1 MRSRRVAAAAV
12 TVLAATGVLPSA
24 AASAQTSDL
33 WVDRSS
39 ANCAD
44 GGPGSEAVPFCT
56 VSAAARTAGPGQT
69 VHIARGAYGEDVV
82 LTRSGTADAPINFVG
97 TGVPGAPLPGVVNV
111 TSLTVRGASHLNV
124 SELGINGSALPADR
138 SPVTVTDSAQIGLT
152 RLRVS
157 TPSGADSVAVHVSG
171 GSQVTLARSLLG
183 SSVRVDQ
190 GASGTVLAGNSLTS
204 GMRSGFLVDGAPG
217 TTVVSNTISTACMAR
232 IRLAGGSTGG
242 TIANNFVTGYGAQ
255 APGQPCPADGM
266 IAVDVAADSVSGTTV
281 KYNSVQSV
289 DTPYRWAGTTYRSAD
304 AFRAGTGQGERDYTD
319 VDYGKVEQSTTD
331 SADATVPGMLPVDL
345 SGRPRVDSPSAP
357 NTGTGPGWY
366 DRGAV
371 EHTNPIVADLWD
383 VSYKHPQRAR
393 YDAVFDL
400 GFTSPWFPSTAVF
413 DFGDGSPQVPVTAD
427 RTEVPHTYPGFG
439 SYDTVLT
446 VTDSSGKKVY
456 SRVTVTVADR
466 PLAAELKTSP
476 AEGADTLTV
485 RAEASGLDSQYPVA
499 SYRYDFGDGSPAVTT
514 PTATHRYAA
523 PGSYPVELT
532 VTDDHGRTLKRSTR
546 VTVGPAYVPLAQ
558 PVRTLDTRTG
568 TGAPKGKLGPDGSLK
583 LKVTGTAG
591 VPADG
596 TVTAVLVNLTS
607 TGSTEDSHVIA
618 YGGGTRPNT
627 SNLNTVAG
635 RDVGNTAMVPV
646 AADGTVTLY
655 NHSGRTDLIADV
667 QGYYGVKPQVR
678 TDLHPVQA
686 VRALDTRSGTGVPAG
701 ALGPNASLA
710 FKVRGPGLLPDDA
723 KVAVL
728 NLTATG
734 SSEDTYIAAN
744 PSFPVSISNLNVSR
758 GATVANQVTVPIAAD
773 GTVKL
778 YNHVGN
784 VQLIADLQGY
794 YGAADNPLVPLRP
807 VRALDTRTT
816 GKPVSPA
823 YDTVVDVRKFGVP
836 GNATAVLVNLTGLNA
851 RYEDWL
857 AAGDPATTEWTTSN
871 LNLVPG
877 AIVSNLAL
885 VPVHDGLIEV
895 VDHVGSTDAIVDIQ
909 GYTAP

>member
-1 MRSRRVAAAAV
+1 MAAAAV
-12 TVLAATGVLPSA
+12 TVIAATGVLPA
-24 AASAQTSDL
+24 ATASAQTSDL

-44 GGPGSEAVPFCT
+44 GGPGSAAVPFCT

-69 VHIARGAYGEDVV
+69 VHIARGDYAEDLV
-82 LTRSGTADAPINFVG
+82 LTRSGTADAPISFVG
-97 TGVPGAPLPGVVNV
+97 TGVPGALMPGTVNV

-124 SELGINGSALPADR
+124 SELGVFGQALPAGH

-152 RLRVS
+152 RLRI
-157 TPSGADSVAVHVSG
+157 GAPMWTGTAAVHVSG
-171 GSQVTLARSLLG
+171 GSAVTLARSTAN
-183 SSVRVDQ
+183 SAVVVDR
-190 GASGTVLAGNSLTS
+190 GASGTVLSGNHVTS
-204 GMRSGFLVDGAPG
+204 GELGGILADGAPG
-217 TTVVSNTISTACMAR
+217 TAVVSNA
-232 IRLAGGSTGG
+232 IRSFCAPRVQFSGGSTGG
-242 TIANNFVTGYGAQ
+242 TVANNFVTGYGAQ
-255 APGQPCPADGM
+255 APVQSCPTDGWV
-266 IAVDVAADSVSGTTV
+266 AVDVTADSVSGTTV

-289 DTPYRWAGTTYRSAD
+289 DAPYRWAGTPYRSAD
-304 AFRAGTGQGERDYTD
+304 AFRAGTGQGERDYTH
-319 VDYGKVEQSTTD
+319 VDYSKVAQSTID
-331 SADATVPGMLPVDL
+331 SADATVPGTPQVDL
-345 SGRPRVDSPSAP
+345 NGYPRVDSPSVP

-366 DRGAV
+366 DRGSN
-371 EHTNPIVADLWD
+371 EDTNPIIADAWN

-393 YDAVFDL
+393 YDVVFDL
-400 GFTSPWFPSTAVF
+400 GFTSPWFPATAVF
-413 DFGDGSPQVPVTAD
+413 DFGDGSPQVPVAAD
-427 RTEVPHTYPGFG
+427 RTEVTHTYPGFG
-439 SYDTVLT
+439 DYTATLT

-456 SRVTVTVADR
+456 SGPLVTVADR

-476 AEGADTLTV
+476 AAGADTLTV

-532 VTDDHGRTLKRSTR
+532 VTDDHGRTLRKSAR

-618 YGGGTRPNT
+618 YGGGARPDT

-678 TDLHPVQA
+678 ADLHPVQA
-686 VRALDTRSGTGVPAG
+686 VRALDTRSGTGAPAG
-701 ALGPNASLA
+701 ALGSNASLS

-734 SSEDTYIAAN
+734 STEDTYIAAN
-744 PSFPVSISNLNVSR
+744 PSFPVSISNLNVTR

-778 YNHVGN
+778 YNHVGT

-857 AAGDPATTEWTTSN
+857 AVGDPATAEWTTSN

-877 AIVSNLAL
+877 AVVSNLAL
-885 VPVHDGLIEV
+885 VPVRDGLIEV
-895 VDHVGSTDAIVDIQ
+895 ADHVGSTDAIVDVQ

>member
-12 TVLAATGVLPSA
+12 TVLAATGVLPA
-24 AASAQTSDL
+24 ATAAAQTSDL

-44 GGPGSEAVPFCT
+44 SGPGSEAAPFCT

-82 LTRSGTADAPINFVG
+82 LTRSGTADKPISFVG
-97 TGVPGAPLPGVVNV
+97 TNAFGGLPGLTNV

-124 SELGINGSALPADR
+124 SELGVLGQALPAGR
-138 SPVTVTDSAQIGLT
+138 SPVTVTDSTGIGLT
-152 RLRVS
+152 RLRI
-157 TPSGADSVAVHVSG
+157 GAPMWVGSAAVHVSG
-171 GSQVTLARSLLG
+171 GSAVTLARSTANSAVL
-183 SSVRVDQ
+183 VDR
-190 GASGTVLAGNSLTS
+190 GASGTVLAGNDV
-204 GMRSGFLVDGAPG
+204 RSAELGGILAEGAPG
-217 TTVVSNTISTACMAR
+217 TTVVSNAIRSFCAPR
-232 IRLAGGSTGG
+232 IQLAGGSTGG
-242 TIANNFVTGYGAQ
+242 TVANNFVIGYGAQ
-255 APGQPCPADGM
+255 VPDLPCPADGM
-266 IAVDVAADSVSGTTV
+266 IAVDVTADSVSGTTV

-289 DTPYRWAGTTYRSAD
+289 DTPYRWAGTPYRSAD
-304 AFRAGTGQGERDYTD
+304 AFRAGTGQGERDYTH
-319 VDYGKVEQSTTD
+319 VDYSKVAQSTVD
-331 SADATVPGMLPVDL
+331 SADATVPGMPQVDL
-345 SGRPRVDSPSAP
+345 NGYPRVDSPSVP

-371 EHTNPIVADLWD
+371 EDTNPIIADAWN

-393 YDAVFDL
+393 YDVVFDL

-413 DFGDGSPQVPVTAD
+413 DFGDGSPQVPVAAD
-427 RTEVPHTYPGFG
+427 RTEVTHTYPGFG
-439 SYDTVLT
+439 DYTATLT

-456 SRVTVTVADR
+456 SSVTVTVADR
-466 PLAAELKTSP
+466 PLAAELATAP
-476 AEGADTLTV
+476 AAGADTLTV

-499 SYRYDFGDGSPAVTT
+499 SYRYDFGDGTPAVTT
-514 PTATHRYAA
+514 PAATHRYAA

-532 VTDDHGRTLKRSTR
+532 VTDDHGRVLKKSTR

-568 TGAPKGKLGPDGSLK
+568 TGAPKGKIGPGGSLK

-618 YGGGTRPNT
+618 YGGGARPNT

-667 QGYYGVKPQVR
+667 QGYYGLKPQVR

-686 VRALDTRSGTGVPAG
+686 VRALDTRSGTGVRAG

-778 YNHVGN
+778 YNHVGT
-784 VQLIADLQGY
+784 VQLVADLQGY
-794 YGAADNPLVPLRP
+794 YGAADNPLVPVQP

-816 GKPVSPA
+816 GKPVSRA
-823 YDTVVDVRKFGVP
+823 HHTVVDVRKFGVP

-895 VDHVGSTDAIVDIQ
+895 VDHVGSADAIVDIQ

>member
-44 GGPGSEAVPFCT
+44 GGPGSAAAPFCT

-82 LTRSGTADAPINFVG
+82 LTRSGTADAPISFVG
-97 TGVPGAPLPGVVNV
+97 PTGFGGLPGAVSV

-124 SELGINGSALPADR
+124 SELGILGTDLPLDR

-152 RLRVS
+152 RLRIGA
-157 TPSGADSVAVHVSG
+157 PWGADSSAVHVSG
-171 GSQVTLARSLLG
+171 GSGVTLAHSDA
-183 SSVRVDQ
+183 SSAIRVDR
-190 GASGTVLAGNSLTS
+190 GASGTVLTGNYLTT
-204 GMRSGFLVDGAPG
+204 GANGGILVDGAPG
-217 TTVVSNTISTACMAR
+217 TTVVSNSISGSCVTR
-232 IRLAGGSTGG
+232 IRLTGGSTGG

-266 IAVDVAADSVSGTTV
+266 IAADSVSGTTV

-289 DTPYRWAGTTYRSAD
+289 DTPYRWAGTPYRSAD
-304 AFRAGTGQGERDYTD
+304 AFRAGTGQGERDYTSTEYD
-319 VDYGKVEQSTTD
+319 KLDRSTTD
-331 SADATVPGMLPVDL
+331 SADATVPGMLPVDF
-345 SGRPRVDSPSAP
+345 SGYPRVDSPYDA

-371 EHTNPIVADLWD
+371 ERTNPVVATAWN
-383 VSYKHPQRAR
+383 VSAQHPQRAR

-413 DFGDGSPQVPVTAD
+413 DFGDGSPQVPVAAD

-439 SYDTVLT
+439 NYTATLT
-446 VTDSSGKKVY
+446 VTDSTGKKVY
-456 SRVTVTVADR
+456 NRLLVTVADR

-532 VTDDHGRTLKRSTR
+532 VTDDHGRTLKRSAR

-627 SNLNTVAG
+627 SNLNTMAG

-701 ALGPNASLA
+701 KLGPNASLS

-734 SSEDTYIAAN
+734 STEDTYIAAN

-778 YNHVGN
+778 YNHVGT

-816 GKPVSPA
+816 GKPVGPA
-823 YDTVVDVRKFGVP
+823 YDTVVDVRKYGVP